1 MEQKERVQ
9 EVTERTVVEYFDRLD
24 AMVSSGTVLYIYG
37 GAAVAVLGSRI
48 RTTMDIDVAEP
59 YSRIDRAEFAAA
71 SAKAG
76 LPVNPDADYDS
87 AFLELVG
94 AFRLCVPEPTS
105 EKPGIVVYS
114 GRNLTVRT
122 GSAADLIASKL
133 VRYDEQDQQD
143 IQFLLKTGAVT
154 LEAVKESASRL
165 PAAFREDALVRENLA
180 NLGADMK
187 IWGVGA

>member
-1 MEQKERVQ
+1 MNMTIQ
-9 EVTERTVVEYFDRLD
+9 EVTAKTAGEYFARLD
-24 AMVSSGTVLYIYG
+24 ALVAPGTVLYVYG
-37 GAAVAVLGSRI
+37 GAAVALLGSGI
-48 RTTMDIDVAEP
+48 RTTMDVDVAEP
-59 YSRIDRAEFAAA
+59 YSHFDRMAFATA
-71 SAKAG
+71 SAQAG
-76 LPVNPDADYDS
+76 LPVNPGTDHEA

-94 AFRLCVPEPTS
+94 ALRLCVPEPTA
-105 EKPGIVVYS
+105 EKPGLELFR
-114 GRNLTVRT
+114 GTNLTVRT

-180 NLGADMK
+180 NLGEDMK
-187 IWGVGA
+187 IWGFVA